1 MAFIQIPNLP
11 AAIAALPD
19 DLIEVVQ
26 AGESKKMSLRQ
37 VASVSNP
44 WTVLTQ
50 AQYNALPVKDANTVY
65 LIVG

>member
-1 MAFIQIPNLP
+1 MSNIQIPNLP
-11 AAIAALPD
+11 AAISATGA

-26 AGESKKMSLRQ
+26 AGASKKMSLTQ

-44 WTVLTQ
+44 WTVMTQ
-50 AQYNALPVKDANTVY
+50 AQYNALPVKDPNTVY